1 MKIENI
7 DHIGIYVRD
16 LKKATKFFA
25 DLLGTEFTEI
35 GEFKEAD
42 VRSAMDP
49 SGIELFEPLTPDG
62 PAAKA
67 IERRGEGL
75 ALLSLKVP
83 NLEEGI
89 AAMESRG
96 IRLTVRVEHPNSRM
110 AIFHPK
116 DTYGVMIELVEYE
129 PEHPIVAVREE

>member
-35 GEFKEAD
+35 GESKEVD

-62 PAAKA
+62 PAARA
-67 IERRGEGL
+67 IERKGEGL

-96 IRLTVRVEHPNSRM
+96 IRLIGRVERPNARM
-110 AIFHPK
+110 ALFHPK
-116 DTYGVMIELVEYE
+116 DTYGVINELIECKAK
-129 PEHPIVAVREE
+129 HPFVATQGY

>member
-35 GEFKEAD
+35 GESKEVD

-62 PAAKA
+62 TAART

-96 IRLTVRVEHPNSRM
+96 IRLTVRVERPNARM
-110 AIFHPK
+110 ALFHPK
-116 DTYGVMIELVEYE
+116 DTYGVMIELIEYKAK
-129 PEHPIVAVREE
+129 HPFVATQGY